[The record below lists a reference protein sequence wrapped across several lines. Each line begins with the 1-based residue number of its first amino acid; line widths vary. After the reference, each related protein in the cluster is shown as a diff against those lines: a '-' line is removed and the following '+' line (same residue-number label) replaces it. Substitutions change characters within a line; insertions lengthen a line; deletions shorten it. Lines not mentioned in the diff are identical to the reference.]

1 MIILIEQHTR
11 VSKITLPDRCDAI
24 SVTRNTAH
32 KFSLHNN
39 NNENVRVD
47 NVAKSFTIVSS

>member
-1 MIILIEQHTR
+1 MIILTEQHTR